1 MDILIINGPN
11 LDMLGVRPAIY
22 GTFTYVEMINE
33 IKEKTNYELDFFQSN
48 FEGEIIE
55 KIHFAIDKYKCI
67 IINPAA
73 FTHYSYAIRDALE
86 IYQGLKIEVHLTNI
100 NEREDFRKTNV
111 ISDIVNKSFIG
122 EGINSYIKAIEYA
135 KAHIN

>member
-55 KIHFAIDKYKCI
+55 KIHCAIDKYKCI

-100 NEREDFRKTNV
+100 YEREDFRKINV